1 MKSNE
6 ESIKELC
13 KIPGVGKVV
22 AHDLLSLGFQ
32 SISDLKGQ
40 NPEEMYIRHNDNKGS
55 VQDICMLYTFRC
67 AVYFAETPKT
77 KQESEKLKWWNW
89 MDKEKVSS
97 EEKDFQIRKQLRK
110 NKANKKIKSES
121 L

>member
-1 MKSNE
+1 MKSKE
-6 ESIKELC
+6 TSIKELR

-22 AHDLLSLGFQ
+22 AQDLLNLGFQ

-40 NPEEMYIRHNDNKGS
+40 NPEEMYIHHNEIKGS

-77 KQESEKLKWWNW
+77 KQELEKLKWWNW
-89 MDKEKVSS
+89 MDKEKISS
-97 EEKDFQIRKQLRK
+97 EEKDFQIKQWLRK
-110 NKANKKIKSES
+110 GKKTK
-121 L
+121 